1 MNKVLDKLKIVSE
14 GANDSK
20 TALTMIKQKHYD
32 IIFVDKVYII
42 YYILLILNRIL
53 EMKMDVM

>member
-42 YYILLILNRIL
+42 YYIVNF
-53 EMKMDVM
+53 E